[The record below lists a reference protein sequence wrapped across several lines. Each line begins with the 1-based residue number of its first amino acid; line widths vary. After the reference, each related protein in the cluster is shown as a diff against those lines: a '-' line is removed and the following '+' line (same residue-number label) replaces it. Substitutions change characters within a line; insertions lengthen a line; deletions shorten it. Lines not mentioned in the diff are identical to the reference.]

1 MNKAAVQVLV
11 EALAKKRG
19 MKKSEAERLVSMLF
33 EVIVEGL
40 ERDKLVKINGLGT
53 FKLVDVRSRS
63 SVNIKDGKRMNIDA
77 YEKIAFTPDADLRD
91 LVNRPFAHFETV
103 ILNEH
108 VQFSDLDEDAIGADE
123 EKELLDDEKPSRE
136 DVGEE
141 MEPEEGVED
150 CSTDEEAAEEVDE
163 EEKTLAKVIEMYTG
177 SRPNTGYD
185 KAKVRF
191 SEVKGNELKEA
202 VDERNIDKDGVKDEL
217 AGVANVSRDV
227 ENVMIEKSS
236 IEEKLPGSDGQ
247 EMDQEEETCEKRHFS
262 WCKHLLWSL
271 LLLAIGFGL
280 GYFTRG
286 NFKFNETLQITVNKQ
301 DKVFEKNKEEKKEG
315 LKAKAIKPEAQ
326 PQQEVKSEVVEQ
338 KTTESTEQKTIED
351 QYAEINTKDARVR
364 LGAYRIVGVA
374 DEVTVVKGQ
383 TLKSISKAHLGP
395 DMECYV
401 EAINGV
407 KEVKAGDKLKIPKL
421 KMRQLKKKRER

>member
-108 VQFSDLDEDAIGADE
+108 VQFSDLDEDAIGTDE

-191 SEVKGNELKEA
+191 SEVKGN
-202 VDERNIDKDGVKDEL
+202 
-217 AGVANVSRDV
+217 
-227 ENVMIEKSS
+227 
-236 IEEKLPGSDGQ
+236 
-247 EMDQEEETCEKRHFS
+247 
-262 WCKHLLWSL
+262 
-271 LLLAIGFGL
+271 
-280 GYFTRG
+280 
-286 NFKFNETLQITVNKQ
+286 
-301 DKVFEKNKEEKKEG
+301 
-315 LKAKAIKPEAQ
+315 
-326 PQQEVKSEVVEQ
+326 
-338 KTTESTEQKTIED
+338 
-351 QYAEINTKDARVR
+351 
-364 LGAYRIVGVA
+364 
-374 DEVTVVKGQ
+374 
-383 TLKSISKAHLGP
+383 
-395 DMECYV
+395 
-401 EAINGV
+401 
-407 KEVKAGDKLKIPKL
+407 
-421 KMRQLKKKRER
+421 